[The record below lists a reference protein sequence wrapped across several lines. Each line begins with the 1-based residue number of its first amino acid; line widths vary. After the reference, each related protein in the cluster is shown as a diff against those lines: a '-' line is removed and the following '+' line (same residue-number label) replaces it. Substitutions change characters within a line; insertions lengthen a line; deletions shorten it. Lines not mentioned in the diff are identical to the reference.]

1 MKFKYDLF
9 NNRLSRLEDG
19 YVYEVPE
26 QQAFAGFYGERG
38 FVLDTNN
45 PNH

>member
-9 NNRLSRLEDG
+9 NNRLSKLEDG
-19 YVYEVPE
+19 YAYEVSE
-26 QQAFAGFYGERG
+26 EQAFAGSYGEQG
-38 FVLDTNN
+38 FVLDTNR